1 MALLSTEFRRIE
13 MAGLGAIL
21 YRTFFWSYERG
32 TWQYDVAVV
41 LIVVFVIATPTR
53 WFHDQPQVGLP
64 ANSTQVEQLGTA
76 AGGLETYRVDARVL
90 APPER
95 TPALSNDL
103 HTALQKARPALRDGG
118 FSISKIEAIHDE
130 KGNVIAYQVE
140 IHH

>member
-1 MALLSTEFRRIE
+1 
-13 MAGLGAIL
+13 MAGLGQIL

-32 TWQYDVAVV
+32 TWQYDVAVI
-41 LIVVFVIATPTR
+41 LIVLFVIATPTR

-64 ANSTQVEQLGTA
+64 ANSTQVEQLGTTS
-76 AGGLETYRVDARVL
+76 AGTETYRVDARVL

-103 HTALQKARPALRDGG
+103 HTALQKSRPDLKDGG
-118 FSISKIEAIHDE
+118 FAILKIEAIRDE

-140 IHH
+140 IRR